1 MKTSLVFLLSIL
13 LGFGLQELSPGQDT
27 PTGKP
32 INDDPKNN
40 YLYLPFVQ
48 SNYRK
53 AELVFIPAGA
63 FEMGCNVGHNN
74 DFACLEDELP
84 QHTVT
89 LDAYYIYKFE
99 VTNKEYAQCVKGGGC
114 QPPTYTDSFSRPSYY
129 GNPEFDNFPVIYVS
143 WQSAVDYCAWVGMR
157 LPTEAEWEKAAR
169 GASGP
174 LAYPWGDDPPSCS
187 LANYYDNIAD
197 AYCTGDTAAVGS
209 YPGSAS
215 VNGVMDMA
223 GNVNEW
229 VNDWYDANY
238 YKTSPGANPQGP
250 ASGTYKVIRS
260 GSFGAFP
267 EQIRTAYRTFFS
279 GIHDGSNGF
288 RCAGSSD

>member
-1 MKTSLVFLLSIL
+1 MKFSLAFILSIL
-13 LGFGLQELSPGQDT
+13 LGFTLQQAVPGQDS

-32 INDDPKNN
+32 INDDPLTNK
-40 YLYLPFVQ
+40 LFLPFVQ

-53 AELVFIPAGA
+53 AELVYIPAGA
-63 FEMGCNVGHNN
+63 FEMGCNPAHNN
-74 DFACLEDELP
+74 DFACPEDEKP

-89 LDAYYIYKFE
+89 LDAYYIYKYE

-114 QPPTYTDSFSRPSYY
+114 QPPTYSVSFSRASYY
-129 GNPEFDNFPVIYVS
+129 GDPGFDNYPVVYVG
-143 WQSAVDYCAWVGMR
+143 WQSATDYCAWVGMR

-174 LAYPWGDDPPSCS
+174 VAYPWGDNPPTCS

-197 AYCTGDTAAVGS
+197 DYCTGDTSAVGS
-209 YPGSAS
+209 YPSGAS
-215 VNGVMDMA
+215 VYGVMDMA

-229 VNDWYDANY
+229 VSDWYGKDY
-238 YKTSPGANPQGP
+238 YKTSPGVNPQGP
-250 ASGTYKVIRS
+250 ASGTYKVLRS

-267 EQIRTAYRTFFS
+267 DLIRTSYRALFG

-288 RCAGSSD
+288 RCAGPLD